1 MFSEKKNLGKI
12 EFRAFPKR
20 VSPQILSLESSDYF
34 GTSEHHGV
42 VKKRRILISK
52 TVMVGCCELLLYAN
66 GS

>member
-42 VKKRRILISK
+42 VKKEES
-52 TVMVGCCELLLYAN
+52 
-66 GS
+66 